1 MFTTV
6 PRPRSEKEKRTI
18 VATTKKGYLE
28 GVLRDSIDFNI
39 PILIKCPQYPKL
51 IRKSD

>member
-1 MFTTV
+1 MGTW
-6 PRPRSEKEKRTI
+6 RQ
-18 VATTKKGYLE
+18 

-51 IRKSD
+51 IRKSDWNLKNEPNTSKNQKSY